1 MSKKPRADSKLDNL
15 PEEHFLQLRDGLLDR
30 TFASYQEALAW
41 LEAVCGVSSSAA
53 ALSGYWRRHCAPL
66 VAERRS
72 MAAIRAEAL
81 GDAMRDDP
89 VNWDEAIVE
98 KTKQLAFEF
107 LDSGTQD
114 AGAIKS
120 LLDAILKAQKQELD
134 ERKVVLLERKAKQ
147 AEAVEEIMGRSDLSE
162 EEKGVEVRALFGM
175 G

>member
-15 PEEHFLQLRDGLLDR
+15 PEAQFLQLRDGLLNR
-30 TFASYQEALAW
+30 TFASYQEALSW
-41 LEAVCGVSSSAA
+41 LDVECGVSSSSA
-53 ALSGYWRRHCAPL
+53 ALSGFWRRQCAPL
-66 VAERRS
+66 VAERRQ

-81 GDAMRDDP
+81 GDAMRADP

-107 LDSGTQD
+107 LDAGTED
-114 AGAIKS
+114 AGAIKQ

-134 ERKVVLLERKAKQ
+134 ERKVVLMERKAKQ
-147 AEAVEEIMGRSDLSE
+147 AEEVEKIMGREDLSE
-162 EEKGVEVRALFGM
+162 KEKGVEVRALFGM